1 MSFDLKLYEHLRFC
15 IRCGEYFL
23 WCSVCRN
30 FQDLINI
37 YSGIPSSS
45 LWHLVRH
52 LPDIPFW
59 HLTWQLIWHRI
70 WLTIHIVW
78 PRSWHLISFLKILH
92 ANILR
97 VIKGDETSDIWP
109 DIPVGI
115 SSDILLWHT
124 FWRLSLRRIYLKFHL
139 SYIPSGIESNI
150 CSGIASDV
158 LSDMKSEITSD
169 IKSDISS
176 QSASHLV
183 KQSTILALLLTS
195 YLTWRSDMTSGWD
208 TGIKGGGE
216 GRGAEAASY
225 CEVRWGKKW

>member
-1 MSFDLKLYEHLRFC
+1 MWMFIIHNPCTVAVFTISSPTNGLEVIWQRLQQTKALGVIPSTFTRIFPAVKVKMSFDVKLYEQLRFC
-15 IRCGEYFL
+15 IRCGEYFF

-45 LWHLVRH
+45 LWHLVWH

-124 FWRLSLRRIYLKFHL
+124 FWRLSLRRIWHAFWHHIWNSTCHIYPLA
-139 SYIPSGIESNI
+139 SN
-150 CSGIASDV
+150 
-158 LSDMKSEITSD
+158 
-169 IKSDISS
+169 
-176 QSASHLV
+176 
-183 KQSTILALLLTS
+183 
-195 YLTWRSDMTSGWD
+195 
-208 TGIKGGGE
+208 
-216 GRGAEAASY
+216 
-225 CEVRWGKKW
+225 

>member
-1 MSFDLKLYEHLRFC
+1 MAVFTISSPTNGFEVIWQRLQQTNALGVIPSTFTQIFPAVKVKMSFDVKLYQHLRFC
-15 IRCGEYFL
+15 IRCGEFFF

-45 LWHLVRH
+45 LWHLVWH

-59 HLTWQLIWHRI
+59 HLTSQLIWHRI

-97 VIKGDETSDIWP
+97 VIKSDETSDIWP

-124 FWRLSLRRIYLKFHL
+124 FWRLSLRRIWHAFWHHIWNSTCHIYPLA
-139 SYIPSGIESNI
+139 SNQTF
-150 CSGIASDV
+150 V
-158 LSDMKSEITSD
+158 
-169 IKSDISS
+169 
-176 QSASHLV
+176 
-183 KQSTILALLLTS
+183 LALLLTS
-195 YLTWRSDMTSGWD
+195 CRTLSLR
-208 TGIKGGGE
+208 
-216 GRGAEAASY
+216 
-225 CEVRWGKKW
+225 